1 MNEMVG
7 KWAFIIGVL
16 IAIVAGLFGTAIPAN
31 VATIIGWVLVIAGLI
46 IGFLNITAEEVTD
59 FLISAIALLAVG
71 AAGLG
76 AISMAGPII
85 SAILKNI
92 IAIVS
97 PAALVVALKAVY
109 GIGQV
114 SKK

>member
-1 MNEMVG
+1 MDEIIG

-16 IAIVAGLFGTAIPAN
+16 LAIIAGLFGNLIPAN
-31 VATIIGWVLVIAGLI
+31 IAVIIGWALVIAGLV
-46 IGFLNITAEEVTD
+46 IGFLNIADKEVTN
-59 FLISAIALLAVG
+59 FLIAAIALLAVG

-76 AISMAGPII
+76 AVTIAGPII
-85 SAILKNI
+85 NAVLTNI

-109 GIGQV
+109 AMG
-114 SKK
+114 K